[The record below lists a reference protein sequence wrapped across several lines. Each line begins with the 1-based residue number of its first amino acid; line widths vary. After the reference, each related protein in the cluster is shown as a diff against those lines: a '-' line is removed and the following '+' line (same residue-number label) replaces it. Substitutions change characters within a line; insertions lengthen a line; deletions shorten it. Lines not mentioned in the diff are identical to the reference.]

1 MSDFVDPHAD
11 HEEIRMDDLDLS
23 NESDYAQMENNETGV
38 AVGQSIE
45 DEIELSQRDR
55 LKKLEVDNLFE
66 KYENVGIRSNIQR
79 DPNDFIYNNNELRL
93 KDYPNV
99 RLLQNGKPYAI
110 STLRQRLG
118 IPGLRILGFEDAA
131 RGARPKVSLQ
141 QAQQLENSVETIQ
154 EAETSFTENPIESV
168 SITESEIDK
177 TIRTINDSPFDFED
191 ITHTIRELRGLDRAM
206 KTVRG
211 ELTLNLAKLSHLDK
225 YIEEDQRKLTE
236 TDDPELLDRIKKRLE
251 NARIE
256 RDARLE
262 ALSINKKI
270 LRSQISRIKETIY
283 RILDSDENL
292 NLREKLKILFREQGI
307 TIASILTAF
316 SMIIST
322 VVLAITGGGGPSS
335 GDVPQPQPGEP
346 GFVKKTLEKISKWLS
361 HLAKKIAGVIPGII
375 GSILSWLLNFLG
387 KTASWLAEN
396 MWAMFVTIAGII
408 LIAVKQYISKG
419 NNS

>member
-1 MSDFVDPHAD
+1 MSDFVDPRAG
-11 HEEIRMDDLDLS
+11 EEIRMDDLDLS
-23 NESDYAQMENNETGV
+23 NESDYAQNETGF

-45 DEIELSQRDR
+45 DEIEMVELSQRDR
-55 LKKLEVDNLFE
+55 LKKSGVDDLFK
-66 KYENVGIRSNIQR
+66 KYENVGIRSNIHR

-93 KDYPNV
+93 KDYPDV
-99 RLLQNGKPYAI
+99 RLLKPNGDPYAI
-110 STLRQRLG
+110 STLHQKLG
-118 IPGLRILGFEDAA
+118 MPGLKILGFEDAA

-168 SITESEIDK
+168 SITEAEIDK
-177 TIRTINDSPFDFED
+177 TIRTINDSPFNISDL
-191 ITHTIRELRGLDRAM
+191 TLPIRELRGLDRAM
-206 KTVRG
+206 RTVSG

-396 MWAMFVTIAGII
+396 MWALFITIAGMIF
-408 LIAVKQYISKG
+408 IALQQYISKG